1 MKTRAFTLVATPLG
15 DRRVKFIASTP
26 AVDTANS
33 RLHPRGCKLDRFRAA
48 GSLPF
53 LWGHRQAGEPEDV
66 IGRVVDVQISDAA
79 VVCVVEFD
87 DHPKALHC
95 LRQVR
100 RGFLKACSVG
110 FISEREVLSEDGVV
124 DVLEW
129 TLCELSLV
137 CCGAN
142 PEALVSRGFTLTS
155 RAARAAA
162 PTSSATIKK
171 GTGTRMN
178 PADILAKLGLKEGA
192 TPDEIVEALLKYM
205 AAGPDA
211 AEAKAVLTGL
221 LAMLA
226 PAPSSSSAS
235 DGAAAAAEA
244 MAEEVKKL
252 SARVAELEAEKDQ
265 AEKKAEP
272 TAEERADAAIRE
284 GRWLLSQRSALVEQ
298 FKAGKQ
304 PYLFAPKTFS
314 SRGVTFTEGGNP
326 VKPEVR
332 ARLDA
337 GADGA
342 GNLSELERGIVEM
355 ATRAKLPL
363 STKTFAA
370 AKGR

>member
-1 MKTRAFTLVATPLG
+1 MT
-15 DRRVKFIASTP
+15 
-26 AVDTANS
+26 
-33 RLHPRGCKLDRFRAA
+33 
-48 GSLPF
+48 
-53 LWGHRQAGEPEDV
+53 
-66 IGRVVDVQISDAA
+66 
-79 VVCVVEFD
+79 
-87 DHPKALHC
+87 
-95 LRQVR
+95 
-100 RGFLKACSVG
+100 
-110 FISEREVLSEDGVV
+110 
-124 DVLEW
+124 
-129 TLCELSLV
+129 
-137 CCGAN
+137 
-142 PEALVSRGFTLTS
+142 
-155 RAARAAA
+155 
-162 PTSSATIKK
+162 
-171 GTGTRMN
+171 

-304 PYLFAPKTFS
+304 PYLFAKKTFS
-314 SRGVTFTEGGNP
+314 SRGVNFTEGGNP
-326 VKPEVR
+326 VKPEVK

-342 GNLSELERGIVEM
+342 EGLTESDRKAMELLKRSGVVVTAAE
-355 ATRAKLPL
+355 
-363 STKTFAA
+363 FAA
-370 AKGR
+370 RKKAANS